1 MTQPTTSSPLG
12 TCSHFIMV
20 TMQAMYHKR
29 GRMNIYCSF
38 EEKKKEDAKE
48 RQARS
53 SEATRV
59 RAIGRHFC
67 AARVYDDNNM
77 AAAQTNYKEK
87 VRKEVEVFRAYARV
101 HHFMGTRRAQC
112 CPKNSSHHAF
122 PLNFTDPLSPH
133 DPLLPF
139 PLWISS
145 LVPLHFPFCAL
156 TYT

>member
-1 MTQPTTSSPLG
+1 
-12 TCSHFIMV
+12 
-20 TMQAMYHKR
+20 
-29 GRMNIYCSF
+29 MNIYCSF

-87 VRKEVEVFRAYARV
+87 VALIGSGNWGSAIARIVGANVKENVNSDVDPEVRMWVFEEEVGNPPRKLTEIINEQHENVKYLP
-101 HHFMGTRRAQC
+101 G
-112 CPKNSSHHAF
+112 F
-122 PLNFTDPLSPH
+122 PLPENVVAGSRSRKGRRGCHRVDFR
-133 DPLLPF
+133 F
-139 PLWISS
+139 
-145 LVPLHFPFCAL
+145 
-156 TYT
+156 